1 MEKHLTRK
9 FGWKN
14 ILLPALCLAA
24 LAAAAVAPARPEP
37 DPSRFIGVDEIRPG
51 MKGYGLTVFSGSEPE
66 RFEVEVVDVVRN
78 ALPQQDMIL
87 VMCKGHNLEKTRVIA
102 GMSGSPVFIE
112 GRMAGAVAYGW
123 TFAQDAIAGITPIA
137 NMVELMKARKQS
149 LQASAPAPSA
159 PASTSSARA
168 ATMTP
173 IATPLLVSGFS
184 ASGIE
189 QLAAEFSAYH
199 LVPMAGGGG
208 GSTTLDPAAIAKL
221 SPGDAVGASLVSGDF
236 SLTAIGTLTWRDGDK
251 VVAFGHPFLEA
262 GPVSMPLVR
271 AKIHTV
277 IATQSTSFK
286 MGSPEATVGR
296 LVWDQQAGVAGEL
309 GRESAMIPF
318 KLTVRRPSTSDE
330 RVYNFSLAAFPA
342 IAPLL
347 VRACM
352 AEAIKAAA
360 PAVDPVSVRVS
371 GQYWVSGRG
380 PITYSDLYAVPRGS
394 FENSFLD
401 PIIFLVKN
409 PYQELNLERAEVE
422 VTVDEN
428 LSAALIESVA
438 LDRDE
443 ARPGET
449 VEVKVTLRPYRRPTV
464 DYRFSFKVPERTG
477 LSQLVISV
485 AGGNQTEPEAAA
497 PRKVEDMERFI
508 AAVQPGNR
516 LVLSYR
522 LPGTGVDINGSRLP
536 SLPPS
541 VAALMQPANS
551 NAVDVSGEPRVM
563 LTQDTPYVL
572 IGAQR
577 ITLKIRE
584 AE

>member
-1 MEKHLTRK
+1 MEKHLATK
-9 FGWKN
+9 LSLKN
-14 ILLPALCLAA
+14 VLPPALCLAA
-24 LAAAAVAPARPEP
+24 LAAAAVVPSRPGP
-37 DPSRFIGVDEIRPG
+37 DASRFIGVDEIRPG

-66 RFEVEVVDVVRN
+66 RFEVEVIDVVRN
-78 ALPQQDMIL
+78 ALPRQDMVL

-137 NMVELMKARKQS
+137 NMAELMKARPQN
-149 LQASAPAPSA
+149 LQVSASPPVA
-159 PASTSSARA
+159 PASTSFSRA
-168 ATMTP
+168 TAMTP

-189 QLAAEFSAYH
+189 QLARDLSAYH
-199 LVPMAGGGG
+199 LVPMAGGG

-221 SPGDAVGASLVSGDF
+221 SPGDAVGASLISGDF
-236 SLTAIGTLTWRDGDK
+236 SVTAIGTLTWREGDK

-262 GPVSMPLVR
+262 GPVTVPLVR
-271 AKIHTV
+271 AKIHAV
-277 IATQSTSFK
+277 IATQSVSFK

-309 GRESAMIPF
+309 GRESPMIPF
-318 KLTVRRPSTSDE
+318 KLTVRRPSTADE

-352 AEAIKAAA
+352 AEAIKATA

-371 GQYWVSGRG
+371 GKYWVSDRG
-380 PITYSDLYAVPRGS
+380 PIAYSDLYAVPRGS
-394 FENSFLD
+394 FDNSFLD
-401 PIIFLVKN
+401 PIVFLVKN

-449 VEVKVTLRPYRRPTV
+449 VEVKVTLRPYRRPPV
-464 DYRFSFKVPERTG
+464 DYRFSFKAPERSG
-477 LSQLVISV
+477 LTQLTLSV

-497 PRKVEDMERFI
+497 PKRVEDMERFI

-536 SLPPS
+536 NLPPS
-541 VAALMQPANS
+541 VAAVMQPANA
-551 NAVDVSGEPRVM
+551 NAAEAAGEPRVIQA
-563 LTQDTPYVL
+563 QDTPYVL

-584 AE
+584 PE